1 MVRPAV
7 VAQQL
12 PGKHDVVGS
21 DRHAVGKMRGR
32 IEGEGDVASR
42 IVGFDR
48 SRQQAVERERLVVAA
63 RHQAFDYIAADR
75 LQRVALDDQRIE
87 AVESAEHA
95 LDDAAAFRRIRI
107 GIGHGRE
114 IVRQSR
120 RAMHGDGVSRRG
132 VSRRQTKAGTK
143 AGKHNRAAKCGPRCI
158 AGAAG
163 FWSFHPGQKR

>member
-12 PGKHDVVGS
+12 PGEHDVVGS
-21 DRHAVGKMRGR
+21 DRHAVGKMRRR
-32 IEGEGDVASR
+32 IEREGDVASR
-42 IVGFDR
+42 IVGLDR
-48 SRQQAVERERLVVAA
+48 ARQQAVERERLVIAA

-75 LQRVALDDQRIE
+75 LHGVALDDQRIE

-95 LDDAAAFRRIRI
+95 LDDAAAFRRIGI

-132 VSRRQTKAGTK
+132 VSRRRKAGTK
-143 AGKHNRAAKCGPRCI
+143 AGKYDRAAKCGPRCI
-158 AGAAG
+158 AGDAG